1 MNYTT
6 AVFLINDDVRAIA
19 CTYEEG
25 DKAARSI
32 FKTFDKTIRKDDL
45 VIIPTDT
52 RHKMTVVKV
61 VETDVDID
69 LDSAVPVAWIIG
81 KVDAEAYKSTL
92 ALEEEAVETIKAAEK
107 KKKRDEMR
115 SAVFAHREEM
125 LNGLALTKLE
135 TPVALPGAGPSE

>member
-25 DKAARSI
+25 DKAARTI
-32 FKTFDKTIRKDDL
+32 FKTFDKTIRAGDF

-61 VETDVDID
+61 VDTDVDID
-69 LDSAVPVAWIIG
+69 FDSSVPVSWIIG
-81 KVDAEAYKSTL
+81 KVDAEPYKSTL

-115 SAVFAHREEM
+115 SAVFSHREEM

-135 TPVALPGAGPSE
+135 TPAALPNSGE